1 VRSGQYGSFDNLVI
15 SKVGSGEGTVTSDD
29 GKIDCGCDCTEKYP
43 IGAEVTLTAAAT
55 GGSTFAGW
63 NGGGCTGM
71 GQCVVTIT
79 DNATVTVTANFDL
92 VSTSTTTVEQ
102 TTTSTSIQSATTTTT
117 SIKPCVVK
125 FFPASISKLVS
136 LILPIRFF
144 VISGEK
150 GAEFTKDTA
159 VVWDTEGI
167 ETINTFVL
175 GRQNKFLL
183 VQVFIQSQFLEASE
197 LYTVKVGDCFGTL
210 KVRAF

>member
-1 VRSGQYGSFDNLVI
+1 MQKNLNHYFLLIMVPLLFFSNNFAQAADI
-15 SKVGSGEGTVTSDD
+15 SPIINTLLLSDD
-29 GKIDCGCDCTEKYP
+29 S
-43 IGAEVTLTAAAT
+43 A
-55 GGSTFAGW
+55 
-63 NGGGCTGM
+63 
-71 GQCVVTIT
+71 
-79 DNATVTVTANFDL
+79 
-92 VSTSTTTVEQ
+92 STST
-102 TTTSTSIQSATTTTT
+102 TTTTT

-167 ETINTFVL
+167 KTINTFVL